1 MNAKLSIYAVGVVF
15 IFINAVLLFAAPYD
29 VHLTQGADASSWY
42 SPALSLLKHGAFV
55 TLNDPSI
62 LQTYRPPLYPVYEAL
77 MLFIGNG
84 NIISI
89 IIGQIVLLWL
99 AGMITY
105 AMVENILP
113 GKGIVGLVLVVFN
126 PNSLGTAHLVQS
138 DILYM
143 FMVTI
148 TLYSLLLYS
157 SKGSFKL
164 SVLIGL
170 LFGLTCLVRTSGQY
184 LIPLFPAIY
193 IIIGLLKNSDQSLL
207 THLHH
212 GLLSSIVAVI
222 VVFPWVQHNASAGWG
237 YNLTTPEIKVVYF
250 RDNVIYLESILNNKS
265 LNDTGRKVMENEQD
279 YILSNA
285 EKWSQMSEQDKYSAI
300 ASYYKKQL
308 FTYDYK
314 TVIKGFVESWVGLF
328 GAGGA
333 ANLHNILELNENKT
347 IQVMANSE
355 KHMTRVDAVFYTLS
369 KSNWM
374 VIFISLFSFIYVIS
388 LRILGLIGLISMIK
402 DREYGTLFILTGIVT
417 YFMLIALFVGN
428 SRYRLPIEPALII
441 MAIYGFSAII
451 KKR

>member
-1 MNAKLSIYAVGVVF
+1 
-15 IFINAVLLFAAPYD
+15 
-29 VHLTQGADASSWY
+29 
-42 SPALSLLKHGAFV
+42 
-55 TLNDPSI
+55 
-62 LQTYRPPLYPVYEAL
+62 
-77 MLFIGNG
+77 
-84 NIISI
+84 
-89 IIGQIVLLWL
+89 
-99 AGMITY
+99 
-105 AMVENILP
+105 
-113 GKGIVGLVLVVFN
+113 
-126 PNSLGTAHLVQS
+126 
-138 DILYM
+138 
-143 FMVTI
+143 
-148 TLYSLLLYS
+148 
-157 SKGSFKL
+157 
-164 SVLIGL
+164 
-170 LFGLTCLVRTSGQY
+170 VRTSGQY

-212 GLLSSIVAVI
+212 GLLSSIFAVI

-333 ANLHNILELNENKT
+333 ANLHNILELNESKT